1 MQLVG
6 RRSSLFTRMP
16 LIFAAE
22 LAVEFEFVPVPDMMR
37 VEAAAYAGN
46 PALKL
51 PILRLDGAELFGALN
66 ICRAIA
72 ERSTSQKLIIW
83 PEQLADTLS
92 RNAQELVLHCMGAQV
107 QMIMGTVINHLPAED
122 GYFAKARTGLEGG
135 LQWLDA
141 RVGQC
146 LAALPSRGLSVFE
159 VSLFCLVEHLAFRPT
174 VALDDFPALRRFA
187 AAYGAR
193 ESARN
198 TAYRFD

>member
-1 MQLVG
+1 
-6 RRSSLFTRMP
+6 
-16 LIFAAE
+16 
-22 LAVEFEFVPVPDMMR
+22 
-37 VEAAAYAGN
+37 
-46 PALKL
+46 
-51 PILRLDGAELFGALN
+51 
-66 ICRAIA
+66 
-72 ERSTSQKLIIW
+72 
-83 PEQLADTLS
+83 
-92 RNAQELVLHCMGAQV
+92 
-107 QMIMGTVINHLPAED
+107 MGTVINHLPAED

>member
-22 LAVEFEFVPVPDMMR
+22 LAVEFEFVPVPDMTR
-37 VEAAAYAGN
+37 VEAAYYAGN

-66 ICRAIA
+66 ICRAIH

-92 RNAQELVLHCMGAQV
+92 RNAQELVWHCMSAQV
-107 QMIMGTVINHLPAED
+107 QIIMGTVINHLPAAD
-122 GYFAKARTGLEGG
+122 GFFAKTRAGLAGG

-141 RVGQC
+141 RVGDC
-146 LAALPSRGLSVFE
+146 LAALPPRALSTFE
-159 VSLFCLVEHLAFRPT
+159 VSLFCLVEHIAFRPM
-174 VALDDFPALRRFA
+174 LPLEPYPALRKFVA
-187 AAYGAR
+187 AWGAR
-193 ESARN
+193 ESARR
-198 TAYRFD
+198 TAYAFD